1 MNALLVLLALILLAV
16 SFFIYYYNRFIT
28 LRNQVD
34 EAWSGVDVQL
44 KRRYDLIPNLVETV
58 KGYAKHERGTFES
71 VVRARNEA
79 LKAQTPAEK
88 SKAEAALTVAL
99 RGLFA
104 LAEAYPELKANINFL
119 ELQKQLAEIED
130 SIQLARRYYNAVVR
144 DYNIL
149 CDSFPS
155 LIVANIFGFTKRDFF
170 EIPEGERENVKVS
183 F

>member
-1 MNALLVLLALILLAV
+1 MKLMVIVLIILLSLVA
-16 SFFIYYYNRFIT
+16 FLIYYYNKFIR

-34 EAWSGVDVQL
+34 ESWSGVDVQL

-58 KGYAKHERGTFES
+58 KGYAKHEKGTFES
-71 VVRARNEA
+71 VVKARNEA

-119 ELQKQLAEIED
+119 ELQKQLSEIED
-130 SIQLARRYYNAVVR
+130 NIQLARRYYNAVVR

-149 CDSFPS
+149 CESFPS
-155 LIVANIFGFTKRDFF
+155 LIVANLFGFTKRDFF
-170 EIPEGERENVKVS
+170 EIPEEERENVKVS

>member
-1 MNALLVLLALILLAV
+1 MKALILLLIILLPILLV
-16 SFFIYYYNRFIT
+16 VYYYNRFVR

-34 EAWSGVDVQL
+34 ESWSGVDVQL

-58 KGYAKHERGTFES
+58 KGYAKHERETFEK
-71 VVRARNEA
+71 VVKARNEA
-79 LKAQTPAEK
+79 LNAKTPSDK
-88 SKAEAALTVAL
+88 SKAEANLTVAL

-104 LAEAYPELKANINFL
+104 LAEAYPELKANVNFL
-119 ELQKQLAEIED
+119 ELQKQLAEVED

-149 CDSFPS
+149 CESFPS
-155 LIVANIFGFTKRDFF
+155 VIIANIFGFRKRDFF
-170 EIPEGERENVKVS
+170 EIPEGERESVKVS